1 MFRFYTFC
9 LTCWLLA
16 LLPRLAAATNPTLV
30 VQGVG
35 SGTADVTAF
44 VDQVQILDA
53 SGNVVAGAV
62 GDASFET
69 VRTGTYAYQPAGSA
83 WAFVGYG
90 SGTGPGAGLTA
101 NGSDFAPPP
110 APDGTQ
116 AAFVQR
122 TGYLRQ
128 TLALGAG
135 TYRVRFQMA
144 QRGGNSVAQ
153 QLDVQV
159 LGVRVGTASLGSSS
173 AYAQFTSGTFTVT
186 SGVPTI
192 TGFNPSQAAAGT
204 LVTLTG
210 TNLSGTSRL
219 TVNGVAA
226 RNVLVITNQQL
237 TFQVPRGTGV
247 TQLVTLT
254 TPDGTA
260 SSTALTVTLGL
271 VSSTPA
277 ANARRAPRLGSP
289 VGLTFSEAVAANTLG
304 NLAVFSA
311 QVGGR
316 KAGQWTGG
324 GTPTVRFRSSLPGR
338 RGNFQPGE
346 LVSVSVPSTVQ
357 TSGGRAVSR
366 EVFQFTAAVEGGTGS
381 FGGGS
386 DPVVGNYPS
395 SVAVGDVDGD
405 GDLDLLVANQFRD
418 MVSVR
423 LNDGAGTFSG
433 TQEVPVGSRPTS
445 VALGDVDGDGDLDL
459 LTANNSSG
467 TVSVRLNDGAG
478 TFSGTQEVPVGSNSF
493 SVAVGDVDSDGDL
506 DLLTA
511 NYTSNT
517 VSVRLNDGAGTFS
530 GTQEVPVGS
539 SPRSVAVGDV
549 DSDGD
554 LDLLAANYNS
564 NTVSVRLNDGA
575 GLFSGTQEVAVGS
588 NPSSVAVGDVDSDG
602 DLDLLAANLSS
613 GNVSVLLNDG
623 AGTFSGAQE
632 VDVVG
637 RPRSV
642 AVGDVDGDGDL
653 DLLTANN
660 TIYTVSVRL
669 NDGAGTFS
677 GTQEV
682 AVRSFPISVAVGDVD
697 GDGDLDLLTANYNSN
712 TVSVRLNGSGT
723 TLAVTALA
731 PLPNAV
737 AAPRTSPVTASFNQP
752 LAAGA
757 AAGLR
762 VFSTQSGGLRTRG
775 ATPATV
781 SGNMLTYTPPGARPF
796 LPGETVYSTLTTAVA
811 ASSGATL
818 PRGRVQQFT
827 AAVGGTGQGNFGG
840 GSDPAVGSN
849 PVSVAVGDVDGDG
862 DLDLLTTNTG
872 SGTVSVR
879 LNNGAGSFSGGSNPA
894 VGSAPQSVVLGD
906 VDGDGDL
913 DLLTANNNYVGTVS
927 VRLNDGTGSFG
938 GSSAPFVGNSPTSVV
953 LGDVDGDGDL
963 DLLTA
968 NSGSNTVSIRLNN
981 GTGSFATPA
990 TNANPAVG
998 SAPQSV
1004 VLGDV
1009 DGDGDLDL
1017 LTANYNDNSVSVRLN
1032 DGAGSFAAPATNAE
1046 PAVGNSPF
1054 SLALGDVDG
1063 DGDLDLLTA
1072 NDSNGGTVS
1081 VRLNDGAGSFAAPAT
1096 NAETTVGNYPRSLT
1110 LGDVDGDGDLD
1121 LLTANDNYAG
1131 TASVRLNDGAGGF
1144 AAPATNANPAVGSY
1158 SQSLALGDVDG
1169 DGDLDLLT
1177 ANYNDNSVSVR
1188 LNQPYVPTVTS
1199 ASPAAAGTGIP
1210 VTLTGTNLQYVTG
1223 VTVGGAAA
1231 TITAQ
1236 SATSLGFVV
1245 PAGAAAGSSPVVLAS
1260 AAPAVSAAY
1269 TVLAAPGN
1277 ALALD
1282 GQNDYVGLPAGA
1294 VTALQNDF
1302 TLELWLRTTQPGTSG
1317 GNGQWW
1323 EGTGLL
1329 DGEVSGPAADY
1340 GLSLRGTRVAFGVGG
1355 GTGAG
1360 STSADVTIQST
1371 TLVNDG
1377 RWHYV
1382 VATRR
1387 ASDGLMTLY
1396 IDGQPQATATGSSSA
1411 RTAPPQLT
1419 LGVVQSTAATGSN
1432 FFAGSLDEVRL
1443 WSTVRSAAS
1452 IATAYQAGPPTNLSQ
1467 TGLVAYYSFD
1477 EGLPGG
1483 ANTDLSQLFD
1493 LTPNAYHGA
1502 LSGLALASG
1511 TTSNFVASYALVVP
1525 TATAA
1530 TNVTSTGFTATWMA
1544 PVVGTLD
1551 AYLLDVATVADFS
1564 APVAGSPFTVAASA
1578 RSQQLTNLTG
1588 STSYYYR
1595 LRAERSSLT
1604 GQGAPSNVVV
1614 VSAPLPVTLLSFTA
1628 ERLGAAVLLRWA
1640 TASEVNSAY
1649 FQVERSTDG
1658 MTFAPLAQLAAAG
1671 TSANAH
1677 SYAFTDANAPAG
1689 TLYYRLRQV
1698 DTDGSASYS
1707 PVRAITRAATGLALY
1722 PNPAHGSTTLT
1733 GATAATSVHVL
1744 DALGRVVLT
1753 TTTDATGAASL
1764 ALPAGLVSGV
1774 YVVRAG
1780 PQTLRLLVE

>member
-1 MFRFYTFC
+1 MSRFYSF
-9 LTCWLLA
+9 LFAVWLLV

-30 VQGVG
+30 IQGVG

-44 VDQVQILDA
+44 VDQVQIIDA
-53 SGNVVAGAV
+53 NGNVVAGAV

-135 TYRVRFQMA
+135 TYRVRFLVG

-210 TNLSGTSRL
+210 NNLSGTSRL

-539 SPRSVAVGDV
+539 NPSSVAVGDV

-602 DLDLLAANLSS
+602 DLDLLAANFSS

-632 VDVVG
+632 VDVDG
-637 RPRSV
+637 PPRSV

-653 DLLTANN
+653 DLLTPNSRGSW
-660 TIYTVSVRL
+660 VSVRL

-682 AVRSFPISVAVGDVD
+682 EVAMRSFPISVAVGDVD

-781 SGNMLTYTPPGARPF
+781 SGNTLTYTPSGARPF

-811 ASSGATL
+811 ASGGATL
-818 PRGRVQQFT
+818 PQARVQQFT
-827 AAVGGTGQGNFGG
+827 AGVGGTGQGNFGG
-840 GSDPAVGSN
+840 GSEVGVGNS
-849 PVSVAVGDVDGDG
+849 PTGVALGDVDGDG
-862 DLDLLTTNTG
+862 DLDLLAAN
-872 SGTVSVR
+872 SNNSNSVSVR
-879 LNNGAGSFSGGSNPA
+879 LNDGTGTFSGGREVAVGRFPNSIALGDVDGDGDLDFVTANTGSGVSVRFNDGTGSFSGSPEIA
-894 VGSAPQSVVLGD
+894 VGTNPRSVTLGD

-913 DLLTANNNYVGTVS
+913 DLLTAISYSNYVN
-927 VRLNDGTGSFG
+927 VRLNDGTGNF
-938 GSSAPFVGNSPTSVV
+938 SSSRPSVTVESSPYSLCV
-953 LGDVDGDGDL
+953 GDVDGDGDL

-968 NSGSNTVSIRLNN
+968 NFRGYSVSVRLNNGNGVFTGTQNVLLDTYPYGLALGDVDGDGDLDALVSPQFGDTVPVLLNDNMGNFSRGSDVNIGSDSRSVTLGDVDADGDLDMLTANSGSGVSVRFNN
-981 GTGSFATPA
+981 GTGSFGEEKEV
-990 TNANPAVG
+990 AVG
-998 SAPQSV
+998 STLFGMT
-1004 VLGDV
+1004 LGDV

-1017 LTANYNDNSVSVRLN
+1017 LTANYSS
-1032 DGAGSFAAPATNAE
+1032 
-1046 PAVGNSPF
+1046 GN
-1054 SLALGDVDG
+1054 
-1063 DGDLDLLTA
+1063 
-1072 NDSNGGTVS
+1072 
-1081 VRLNDGAGSFAAPAT
+1081 
-1096 NAETTVGNYPRSLT
+1096 
-1110 LGDVDGDGDLD
+1110 
-1121 LLTANDNYAG
+1121 
-1131 TASVRLNDGAGGF
+1131 
-1144 AAPATNANPAVGSY
+1144 
-1158 SQSLALGDVDG
+1158 
-1169 DGDLDLLT
+1169 
-1177 ANYNDNSVSVR
+1177 VSVR
-1188 LNQPYVPTVTS
+1188 LNQPFVPAVTS
-1199 ASPAAAGTGIP
+1199 ASPAAAGVGIP
-1210 VTLTGTNLQYVTG
+1210 VTLTGTSLGYVTG
-1223 VTVGGAAA
+1223 VTVGGTVA
-1231 TITAQ
+1231 TVTART
-1236 SATSLGFVV
+1236 ATSLTFVV
-1245 PAGAAAGSSPVVLAS
+1245 PTGVAAGSQAVVLAS
-1260 AAPAVSAAY
+1260 QSPAVSY
-1269 TVLAAPGN
+1269 SYVMLALPGN
-1277 ALALD
+1277 ALAFD
-1282 GQNDYVGLPAGA
+1282 GSNDYVSLPPGV
-1294 VTALQNDF
+1294 VTTLQNDF
-1302 TLELWLRTTQPGTSG
+1302 TLELWLRTTQPGTGATGSSQ
-1317 GNGQWW
+1317 QWW

-1329 DGEVSGPAADY
+1329 DGEVTGAATDY
-1340 GLSLRGTRVAFGVGG
+1340 GLSLRGSRVAFGVGG

-1360 STSADVTIQST
+1360 STADDVTIQST
-1371 TLVNDG
+1371 TAVTDG

-1382 VATRR
+1382 VATRQ
-1387 ASDGLMTLY
+1387 ASTGAMALY
-1396 IDGQPQATATGSSSA
+1396 VDGQRQATGTGSTSP

-1419 LGVVQSTAATGSN
+1419 LGTLQSTASGSN
-1432 FFAGSLDEVRL
+1432 FFRGSIDEVRL
-1443 WSTVRSAAS
+1443 WSQARTAQQVAA
-1452 IATAYQAGPPTNLSQ
+1452 AYQAGPLTTFSQ
-1467 TGLVAYYSFD
+1467 SGLAAYYSFD

-1483 ANTDLSQLFD
+1483 PNTDLGQLYD

-1502 LSGLALASG
+1502 LTGLALASG
-1511 TTSNFVASYALVVP
+1511 TTTSNFVASYALVVP

-1530 TNVTSTGFTATWMA
+1530 TGVTSTGFTATWTA

-1551 AYLLDVATVADFS
+1551 SYLLDVSTTADFT
-1564 APVAGSPFTVAASA
+1564 APIAGSPFAVAASA
-1578 RSQQLTNLTG
+1578 RSQDLTG
-1588 STSYYYR
+1588 LAGGTSYYYR
-1595 LRAERSSLT
+1595 LRAELSSLT
-1604 GQGAPSNVVV
+1604 GQGAPSNTSV
-1614 VSAPLPVTLLSFTA
+1614 VSQPLPVTLVAFTA
-1628 ERLGAAVLLRWA
+1628 VAQGSHAVALAWT
-1640 TASEVNSAY
+1640 TASEVNSLA
-1649 FQVERSTDG
+1649 FDIERSRDG
-1658 MTFAPLAQLAAAG
+1658 VSFAVLGQVAAAG
-1671 TSANAH
+1671 NSAAAH
-1677 SYAFTDANAPAG
+1677 RYAYLDASAPAG
-1689 TLYYRLRQV
+1689 ILYYRLRQV
-1698 DTDGSASYS
+1698 DQDGTSTYS
-1707 PVRAITRAATGLALY
+1707 PVRSVTLGGAGLTLF
-1722 PNPAHGSTTLT
+1722 PNPTRGAARLS
-1733 GATAATSVHVL
+1733 GATPIALVQVL
-1744 DALGRVVLT
+1744 DVLGRVVLT
-1753 TTTDATGAASL
+1753 ASADATGAAQL
-1764 ALPAGLVSGV
+1764 NLPAGLASGV
-1774 YVVRAG
+1774 YLVRVG
-1780 PQTLRLLVE
+1780 GQTLRLSVE